1 MVDTLFAWHVCSGF
15 LFLEIFSLSCS
26 RAVVVVVVVV
36 VEQTSRYQKF
46 STIDR
51 SSTSMAIDP
60 IRSDPILSYPLRPCT
75 RTFYRFWL
83 NRRIKGTRLFSRENV
98 SSSAVLC
105 NTPIQNGFRK
115 TGPNSVLNNSSVK
128 RNWQKAIIDIFA
140 HFLCTS
146 LSLSPRSFASVLEMF
161 HIGELYLSLSLSVWW
176 LISISTNTGCG
187 NDKFCHF
194 CLRIDDQF
202 SWLS

>member
-1 MVDTLFAWHVCSGF
+1 MCPAEWLIRYLRDMFALVF
-15 LFLEIFSLSCS
+15 FFSKYFPYL
-26 RAVVVVVVVV
+26 V
-36 VEQTSRYQKF
+36 VEPSSSSSKHRDTKNFQRS
-46 STIDR
+46 IDLAR
-51 SSTSMAIDP
+51 PWQS
-60 IRSDPILSYPLRPCT
+60 IRSYTILSYPLRPCT

-146 LSLSPRSFASVLEMF
+146 LSPRSFASVLEMF